1 MLPDLQ
7 VGPPL
12 TGRRRFVTSQLRALL
27 ARVPSHPDLLVAAV
41 LLLAVAMMIL
51 PMPLWLVD
59 LLIGFNLGFS
69 VLMLM
74 VALYILAPLDF
85 SSLPGIIL
93 ISTVFRLALA
103 ITTTRLILSQAEAGE
118 IIRTF
123 GEFVIGGNVIVGL
136 VVFLIVTLVQFIVI
150 AKGAERVAEVAA
162 RFTLDALPGKQMAI
176 DAEMRNGDIDQT
188 EARRR
193 RANLESESQLYGAM
207 DGAMKFVKGDAIAGL
222 VVIVVNLVG
231 GISIGTLSRGLSFGS
246 AIHEYSLLTIGDAL
260 ISQIP
265 ALLLSLTA
273 GTVVTRV
280 TGDRQVNL
288 GRDIVGQLGAS
299 TRALRLSAVVLLGLG
314 LVPGFPTPVFLV
326 LALIFGAI
334 SLLKPAP
341 SREGQARPP
350 ASPAQSGSGVPA
362 VTGVR
367 RAAVP
372 GEVPAIILRLAPALG
387 DRIDEGQLSG
397 HIDRLRTQLSA
408 RLGILIPEVAI
419 LREETLGDAHCRVDI
434 EGVPVE
440 EYEARLDE
448 LLVIDDLANLD
459 LLNIPI
465 EPEQDSRRMGWVD
478 IAHAALLRDAGIG
491 FRTAEQVMAHK
502 VSEIVARY
510 ASRFVGIQET
520 RALLAR
526 IESGYADLV
535 KEALRTVPVPRI
547 ADVLRRL
554 VDEGVCVNNTRL
566 VLEALAEWGE
576 KESNVVLLTEYVR
589 AALKRQ
595 ICYSHAN
602 AHRAVMAYVLEREAE
617 DVVRGAIRDTA
628 VGPYLVLD
636 ERSGEQLLAQFRR
649 MAADAGASEV
659 KPVVLASM
667 DVRRYVRGYIVR
679 NGLELAVLSYQD
691 LAGDFMVQPVGS
703 VSLNGPR
710 PDMPARSAAKPAQ
723 PPPRDALTAA

>member
-1 MLPDLQ
+1 VTAQLRSLLVRIPNNPDLM
-7 VGPPL
+7 
-12 TGRRRFVTSQLRALL
+12 
-27 ARVPSHPDLLVAAV
+27 VAAI

-59 LLIGFNLGFS
+59 LFIGFNLGFS

-123 GEFVIGGNVIVGL
+123 GEFVIGGNVVVGL

-176 DAEMRNGDIDQT
+176 DAEMRNGDIDQA

-193 RANLESESQLYGAM
+193 RAGLESESQLYGAM

-222 VVIVVNLVG
+222 VVILVNLVG
-231 GISIGTLSRGLSFGS
+231 GISIGTLSRGLSFGA

-280 TGDRQVNL
+280 TGEKQVNL

-299 TRALRLSAVVLLGLG
+299 TRALRLSAAVLLGLG
-314 LVPGFPTPVFLV
+314 LVPGFPTLVFVV
-326 LALIFGAI
+326 LALVFGAA
-334 SLLKPAP
+334 SFVTTGS
-341 SREGQARPP
+341 SRDGQARPSRSS
-350 ASPAQSGSGVPA
+350 ASSAAGTQA
-362 VTGVR
+362 VAGIR

-372 GEVPAIILRLAPALG
+372 GEVPAIALKLAPALAG
-387 DRIDEGQLSG
+387 RIDEGQLAG
-397 HIDRLRTQLSA
+397 HIDRLRTQLCA
-408 RLGILIPEVAI
+408 QFGILIPEAVI
-419 LREETLGDAHCRVDI
+419 SREETLADVRYRVDI

-440 EYEARLDE
+440 EYEARPDE
-448 LLVIDDLANLD
+448 LLVIDDLANLE
-459 LLNIPI
+459 LLNIPF
-465 EPEQDSRRMGWVD
+465 EPEQDSRRMAWVSA
-478 IAHAALLRDAGIG
+478 AHAQALRDAGIG
-491 FRTAEQVMAHK
+491 CRSVEEVVAFKLRD
-502 VSEIVARY
+502 IVARY
-510 ASRFVGIQET
+510 ASRFIGIQET

-535 KEALRTVPVPRI
+535 KETLRTVPVPRI

-554 VDEGVCVNNTRL
+554 VDEGVCVNNARL

-595 ICYSHAN
+595 ICYSHSN
-602 AHRAVMAYVLEREAE
+602 AHRVVMAYVLEREAE

-649 MAADAGASEV
+649 IATDAGASEV
-659 KPVVLASM
+659 KPVILSSM

-679 NGLELAVLSYQD
+679 NGLDLAVLSYQD

-703 VSLNGPR
+703 VSLNSPR
-710 PDMPARSAAKPAQ
+710 QDLSTRKPAKPS
-723 PPPRDALTAA
+723 PPDVLTAA

>member
-1 MLPDLQ
+1 M
-7 VGPPL
+7 
-12 TGRRRFVTSQLRALL
+12 TQLRALM
-27 ARVPSHPDLLVAAV
+27 ARVPGSPDLMVAAV
-41 LLLAVAMMIL
+41 LLLAIAMMIL

-59 LLIGFNLGFS
+59 LFIGFNLGFAVL
-69 VLMLM
+69 VLM
-74 VALYILAPLDF
+74 VSLYVLTPLDF

-103 ITTTRLILSQAEAGE
+103 ITTTRLILSEAEAGE

-176 DAEMRNGDIDQT
+176 DAEVRNGDIDQA

-193 RANLESESQLYGAM
+193 RGSLESESQLYGAM

-222 VVIVVNLVG
+222 VVIAVNLIG
-231 GISIGTLSRGLSFGS
+231 GIAIGTLSRGLSFGS

-280 TGDRQVNL
+280 TGDKQVNL
-288 GRDIVGQLGAS
+288 GRDIVGQLAAS
-299 TRALRLSAVVLLGLG
+299 SRALRLSAVVLLGMG
-314 LVPGFPTPVFLV
+314 LIPGFPTPVFLV
-326 LALIFGAI
+326 LALAFGAA
-334 SLLKPAP
+334 SLVKNPG
-341 SREGQARPP
+341 SRE
-350 ASPAQSGSGVPA
+350 SPAARSAASGPNASGAPA
-362 VTGVR
+362 VAGIR

-372 GEVPAIILRLAPALG
+372 GEVPVIELRLAPPLA
-387 DRIDEGQLSG
+387 DMIDESQLSF
-397 HIDRLRTQLSA
+397 HIDRLRTQLCA
-408 RLGILIPEVAI
+408 RLGILIPEAI
-419 LREETLGDAHCRVDI
+419 VTRDDALAEVRYRVDI

-440 EYEARLDE
+440 EGEARPDD
-448 LLVIDDLANLD
+448 LLVVDDLANLE
-459 LLNIPI
+459 LLDIPF
-465 EPEQDSRRMGWVD
+465 ERAQGSQRAAWVS
-478 IAHAALLRDAGIG
+478 IAHAPALRDAGIG
-491 FRTAEQVMAHK
+491 RHSVEEVMALK
-502 VSEIVARY
+502 LRDIVARY
-510 ASRFVGIQET
+510 ASRFIGIQET
-520 RALLAR
+520 RGLLAR
-526 IESGYADLV
+526 IEAGYADLV
-535 KEALRTVPVPRI
+535 KEVLRTVPVPRV

-554 VDEGVCVNNTRL
+554 VDEGVCVNNARL

-576 KESNVVLLTEYVR
+576 KESNVVLLAEYVR

-595 ICYSHAN
+595 ICHSHAN
-602 AHRAVMAYVLEREAE
+602 AHRVVMAYVLEREAE

-649 MAADAGASEV
+649 LAADSAASEV
-659 KPVVLASM
+659 RPVVLASM
-667 DVRRYVRGYIVR
+667 DVRRYVRGYVVR
-679 NGLELAVLSYQD
+679 NGLDIAVLSYQD
-691 LAGDFMVQPVGS
+691 LAGDFTVHPVGS
-703 VSLNGPR
+703 IKLNAQRQEP
-710 PDMPARSAAKPAQ
+710 PARKSPAQ
-723 PPPRDALTAA
+723 DALTAA

>member
-1 MLPDLQ
+1 M
-7 VGPPL
+7 
-12 TGRRRFVTSQLRALL
+12 TAQLRALL
-27 ARVPSHPDLLVAAV
+27 LRLPGTPDLMVAAV
-41 LLLAVAMMIL
+41 LLLAIAMMIL

-59 LLIGFNLGFS
+59 LFIGFNLGFA

-74 VALYILAPLDF
+74 VALYILTPLDF

-103 ITTTRLILSQAEAGE
+103 ITTTRLILSQAEAGD

-123 GEFVIGGNVIVGL
+123 GEFVIGGNVVVGL

-176 DAEMRNGDIDQT
+176 DAEMRNGDIDQA

-193 RANLESESQLYGAM
+193 RASLESESQLYGAM

-222 VVIVVNLVG
+222 VVIVVNLLG
-231 GISIGTLSRGLSFGS
+231 GISIGTLSRGLSFS
-246 AIHEYSLLTIGDAL
+246 AAVHEYSLLTIGDAL

-280 TGDRQVNL
+280 TGDKQVNL

-299 TRALRLSAVVLLGLG
+299 SRALRLSAVVLLGIG
-314 LVPGFPTPVFLV
+314 LIPGFPTLVFVV
-326 LALIFGAI
+326 LALIFGAA
-334 SLLKPAP
+334 SLVRRDA
-341 SREGQARPP
+341 SHESER
-350 ASPAQSGSGVPA
+350 ASPAAAASPSSQVAGI
-362 VTGVR
+362 R

-372 GEVPAIILRLAPALG
+372 SEVSAITLKLAPALAE
-387 DRIDEGQLSG
+387 RLDESQLAA
-397 HIDRLRTQLSA
+397 HIDRLRTQLCA
-408 RLGILIPEVAI
+408 RLGILIPEAVVARDDSLTGARYRI
-419 LREETLGDAHCRVDI
+419 DI

-440 EYEARLDE
+440 ECEARVDE
-448 LLVIDDLANLD
+448 LLVVDDLANLE
-459 LLNIPI
+459 LLNLPF
-465 EPEQDSRRMGWVD
+465 EREQDSRRMAWVD
-478 IAHAALLRDAGIG
+478 VAHAQALRDAGIG
-491 FRTAEQVMAHK
+491 CRAVEEVIAVK
-502 VSEIVARY
+502 LRDIVARY
-510 ASRFVGIQET
+510 ASRFIGIQET

-535 KEALRTVPVPRI
+535 KETLRTVPVPRI

-554 VDEGVCVNNTRL
+554 VDEGVCVNNARL

-602 AHRAVMAYVLEREAE
+602 AHRVVMAYVLEREAE

-636 ERSGEQLLAQFRR
+636 ERSGEQLLSQFRKV
-649 MAADAGASEV
+649 AADAAASEV
-659 KPVVLASM
+659 KPVILSSM

-679 NGLELAVLSYQD
+679 NGLDLAALSYQD

-703 VSLNGPR
+703 ISLNSQR
-710 PDMPARSAAKPAQ
+710 QDLPARKPARPGQDVLSAA
-723 PPPRDALTAA
+723 

>member
-1 MLPDLQ
+1 MLSGFHSRAPAS
-7 VGPPL
+7 
-12 TGRRRFVTSQLRALL
+12 GRRRVVTAQLRSLL
-27 ARVPSHPDLLVAAV
+27 VRIPGNPDLMVV
-41 LLLAVAMMIL
+41 GILLLAVAMMVL

-59 LLIGFNLGFS
+59 LFIGFNLGFA

-74 VALYILAPLDF
+74 VALYVLKPLDF

-93 ISTVFRLALA
+93 ISTVFRLSLA
-103 ITTTRLILSQAEAGE
+103 ITTTRLILSQAEAGD

-176 DAEMRNGDIDQT
+176 DAEMRNGDIDQA

-193 RANLESESQLYGAM
+193 RAGLESESQLYGAM

-222 VVIVVNLVG
+222 VVIVINLVG

-280 TGDRQVNL
+280 TGDKQVNL
-288 GRDIVGQLGAS
+288 GRDIVSQIGAN

-314 LVPGFPTPVFLV
+314 LIPGFPTLVFVV
-326 LALIFGAI
+326 LALIFGAA
-334 SLLKPAP
+334 SFAMPAAP
-341 SREGQARPP
+341 FGSQARPTP
-350 ASPAQSGSGVPA
+350 SSAASASGTSAAAGI
-362 VTGVR
+362 R

-372 GEVPAIILRLAPALG
+372 GEVPAITLKLAPTLAN
-387 DRIDEGQLSG
+387 RIDENGLVG
-397 HIDRLRTQLSA
+397 HIDRLRTQLCA
-408 RLGILIPEVAI
+408 QLGILIPEAVI
-419 LREETLGDAHCRVDI
+419 LRDDSLGDVRYRIDI

-440 EYEARLDE
+440 ECEARTHE
-448 LLVIDDLANLD
+448 LLVVDDLANLE
-459 LLNIPI
+459 LLNISFDR
-465 EPEQDSRRMGWVD
+465 EQDSRRMAWVS
-478 IAHAALLRDAGIG
+478 IAHAEALRDAGIG
-491 FRTAEQVMAHK
+491 YRAVEEVMAHK
-502 VSEIVARY
+502 LRDIIARY

-526 IESGYADLV
+526 VESGYADLV
-535 KEALRTVPVPRI
+535 KETLRTVPVPRI

-554 VDEGVCVNNTRL
+554 VDEGVCVNNARL

-602 AHRAVMAYVLEREAE
+602 AHRVVMAYVLEREAE
-617 DVVRGAIRDTA
+617 DIVRSAIRDTA

-636 ERSGEQLLAQFRR
+636 ERSGEHLLAQFRR
-649 MAADAGASEV
+649 VAADAGASDV
-659 KPVVLASM
+659 KPVILSSM

-679 NGLELAVLSYQD
+679 NGLDLAVLSYQD

-703 VSLNGPR
+703 ISLNSPHHDLSAR
-710 PDMPARSAAKPAQ
+710 QPARPAA
-723 PPPRDALTAA
+723 DVLTAA

>member
-1 MLPDLQ
+1 M
-7 VGPPL
+7 
-12 TGRRRFVTSQLRALL
+12 TAHLRALL
-27 ARVPSHPDLLVAAV
+27 LRVPSNPDLMVAAV
-41 LLLAVAMMIL
+41 LLLAIAMMIL

-59 LLIGFNLGFS
+59 LLIGFNLGFA

-74 VALYILAPLDF
+74 VALYVLAPIEF

-118 IIRTF
+118 IIHTF

-176 DAEMRNGDIDQT
+176 DAEMRNGDIDQA

-193 RANLESESQLYGAM
+193 RGALESESQLYGAM

-222 VVIVVNLVG
+222 VVIMVNLIG
-231 GISIGTLSRGLSFGS
+231 GISIGMLTRGLTFGT

-280 TGDRQVNL
+280 TGDKQVNL

-299 TRALRLSAVVLLGLG
+299 SRALRLSAAVLLGLG
-314 LVPGFPTPVFLV
+314 VVPGFPTLVFVV
-326 LALIFGAI
+326 LALVFAAA
-334 SLLKPAP
+334 SFVKPGS
-341 SREGQARPP
+341 SREIVAPGASSGPNTAPP
-350 ASPAQSGSGVPA
+350 TA
-362 VTGVR
+362 VTGMR

-372 GEVPAIILRLAPALG
+372 GEVPAITLKLAPALAG
-387 DRIDEGQLSG
+387 HLDEGELAG
-397 HIDRLRTQLSA
+397 HIDRQRTQLCTQ
-408 RLGILIPEVAI
+408 LGILIPEAVIARDESLADVRYRI
-419 LREETLGDAHCRVDI
+419 DI

-440 EYEARLDE
+440 EAEARPDE
-448 LLVIDDLANLD
+448 LLVVDDLANLE
-459 LLNIPI
+459 LLNVRFER
-465 EPEQDSRRMGWVD
+465 EPDSPRMAWVSM
-478 IAHAALLRDAGIG
+478 AHAQALHDAGIG
-491 FRTAEQVMAHK
+491 CRTVEEVMAHRLR
-502 VSEIVARY
+502 EIVGRY

-535 KEALRTVPVPRI
+535 KETVRTVPVPRI

-554 VDEGVCVNNTRL
+554 VDEGVCVNNARL

-602 AHRAVMAYVLEREAE
+602 AHRVVMAYVLEREAE

-649 MAADAGASEV
+649 VAADAGASEV

-679 NGLELAVLSYQD
+679 NGLDLAVLSYQD
-691 LAGDFMVQPVGS
+691 LAGDFLVQPVGS
-703 VSLNGPR
+703 VGFNGQR
-710 PDMPARSAAKPAQ
+710 QDLPDRKPAKTAQ
-723 PPPRDALTAA
+723 DALTAA